1 MTVFGLI
8 WIVFIFYC
16 FIKEDIIYMLFATL
30 LFMTFQSCNVFTVN
44 GTGIGPGVLTSIIL
58 IVKILT
64 SQKFVIRKIELEKR
78 VFLLAILLPTVAII
92 SLVQNQIFGEMMPL
106 LLQLIVYVMCF
117 ISIQFIKKDITQEH
131 VYVIIRKL
139 IVFHVIF
146 AIIQFL
152 TTIQIL
158 PLRPVLNVLFYNDPS
173 TDVVFHRAYYPRV
186 MSTFMEP
193 SYFAGFLVGAFFFL
207 LNQKEKWYKNCF
219 LFLVIIIEILL
230 TKSSTAYGACLIVGI
245 VFVMTSKNFNLKQ
258 KIMICGLGIVG
269 YLILYFCFYS
279 LLDAVIF
286 SKDTTGSYT
295 TRLRFNNT
303 ALEAYRSSP
312 IFGVGYKNCRGSS
325 ILYSLLG
332 QLGIVG
338 ISAYVLFNIY
348 VCGMRKFS
356 KSILRMDYNMLK
368 ASKLGVFSVVV
379 CQIISC
385 PDLDLCAYWVW
396 LFIYSIT
403 LLGLRSNRRIYE

>member
-1 MTVFGLI
+1 MTTFGLI
-8 WIVFIFYC
+8 WTVLIFYC
-16 FIKEDIIYMLFATL
+16 YIKKDILYMLFVTL
-30 LFMTFQSCNVFTVN
+30 LFMTFQSCNVFTVS
-44 GTGIGPGVLTSIIL
+44 GTGVGPGVLTSIIF
-58 IVKILT
+58 ISKILI
-64 SQKFVIRKIELEKR
+64 SQKFVIRKIKQEKC
-78 VFLLAILLPTVAII
+78 VFLFAILLPMVAFV
-92 SLVQNQIFGEMMPL
+92 SLIQNQILAEMLML
-106 LLQLIVYVMCF
+106 LLQLLVYVILF
-117 ISIQFIKKDITQEH
+117 VSIQFIKKDISEDD
-131 VYVIIRKL
+131 VYAMIRKL
-139 IVFHVIF
+139 IIFHVVF

-173 TDVVFHRAYYPRV
+173 TDVVFHREYYARV

-207 LNQKEKWYKNCF
+207 LNEKEKWYKNRF
-219 LFLVIIIEILL
+219 LFIVIIIEILL
-230 TKSSTAYGACLIVGI
+230 TKSSTAYGAFLIVGI
-245 VFVMTSKNFNLKQ
+245 VFIMTSKNFDIKQ
-258 KIMICGLGIVG
+258 KIMICGLGIIG
-269 YLILYFCFYS
+269 YLILYFGFYS
-279 LLDAVIF
+279 LLDAVVF
-286 SKDTTGSYT
+286 SKDMTGSYT

-303 ALEAYRSSP
+303 ALAAYRSSP

-338 ISAYVLFNIY
+338 ISIYALFNIC
-348 VCGMRKFS
+348 VCGMRKYS
-356 KSILRMDYNMLK
+356 KSIFKMDYNMLK
-368 ASKLGVFSVVV
+368 SSKLGVFAVVV

-385 PDLDLCAYWVW
+385 PDLDLCTYWVW